1 MQRSEAKMNLKHVTI
16 LVKDL
21 DESIQ
26 FYRDLIDLPVKRRFM
41 SGDLEIAFLG
51 DGETEIE
58 LVYDIT
64 HTKVSFGTDI
74 SLGFEVESLE
84 DALAMMKQKNVV
96 FGDMIQPNP
105 SIRFAFAE
113 DPNGLKIQFV
123 EYIKV

>member
-1 MQRSEAKMNLKHVTI
+1 MNLKHVTI

-26 FYRDLIDLPVKRRFM
+26 FYRDLIGLPVIRRFM

-58 LVYDIT
+58 LVYNIT